1 MSNYTIVTT
10 TAWNIRDDLTTG
22 VTGKTISGTEFH
34 AEFDSIATHM
44 ATKADTVSP
53 TFTGTPE
60 LAAATATTAALNT
73 DTTQIATTQYVMA
86 TKVEIMKTVYP
97 VGSIFTT
104 VSDSTALATS
114 AAEVATLMG
123 FGTWLAFG
131 EGTVLVGKEA
141 TGTFSTAGATGGS
154 ETHQLTVA
162 EMPTHDHA
170 TNIRVES
177 SGALVDGTKV
187 TSVASG
193 NVVDHITT
201 NTTTSTDT
209 SDVGS
214 SDAHNN
220 LQPYVVVY
228 MWKRTA

>member
-1 MSNYTIVTT
+1 MSNYTIYTSIGWDT
-10 TAWNIRDDLTTG
+10 RDSLTTG
-22 VTGKTISGTEFH
+22 ATGKTISGTDFHNEFT
-34 AEFDSIATHM
+34 AIAT
-44 ATKADTVSP
+44 AVSSKADIAGPALTGIP
-53 TFTGTPE
+53 TAP
-60 LAAATATTAALNT
+60 TASVNT

-97 VGSIFTT
+97 IGAIFTT
-104 VSDSTALATS
+104 VSDASALATS